1 MTAITAKEDVNTY
14 QGRLDVMTTEA
25 INNFIGQMRDIQ
37 GQVRFISDLTSLAL
51 ENPKCTSLETLSRLT
66 QAIISFMR
74 PEDIKWIRAT
84 QKKEFKDEKDKLIF
98 LEQDLRKEASSVEA
112 RTNDFDPKLRGRFK
126 NSIELSE
133 FKRVRESEILIYKD
147 KLRLIAGC
155 FTVLKD
161 NDWQNLKNDL
171 QKKNKPYSETFVSLV
186 KSWTIPVKA

>member
-51 ENPKCTSLETLSRLT
+51 ENPKCTSLETLSSLT

-84 QKKEFKDEKDKLIF
+84 QKK
-98 LEQDLRKEASSVEA
+98 
-112 RTNDFDPKLRGRFK
+112 
-126 NSIELSE
+126 
-133 FKRVRESEILIYKD
+133 
-147 KLRLIAGC
+147 
-155 FTVLKD
+155 
-161 NDWQNLKNDL
+161 
-171 QKKNKPYSETFVSLV
+171 
-186 KSWTIPVKA
+186 